1 MSDHRYYI
9 VTDEAG
15 ALRAMDQLSEIFEDD
30 GYPIATMEVDEDQ
43 GLWEASIY
51 IIGQPDDRFRAKV
64 EACLKAEF
72 GDGELK
78 IETFGDVDW
87 ITKSLEGL
95 KPVRAGRFLVHG
107 AHDRDA
113 VRVNDL
119 AIELEA
125 GQAFG
130 TGHHGTTAGC
140 LEMIERVMRAA
151 PGGPGAV
158 DPVLDLGTG
167 SGVLAIAA
175 AMLGP
180 VRVLATDIDP
190 VATRVAKIN
199 VGHNRLATRIDCVT
213 APGFHS
219 TAFSGSGPFRLIIA
233 NILARPLMRMAP
245 DIKRHLAPGGSV
257 ILSGILASQRW
268 QVLAAYNGQD
278 LHHRM
283 TLWRNGW
290 VTIHLQ

>member
-1 MSDHRYYI
+1 MSDHRYYFR
-9 VTDEAG
+9 TDEAG
-15 ALRAMDQLSEIFEDD
+15 ANRGLDLLDRIFEDE
-30 GYPIATMEVDEDQ
+30 GLPVSTMEIDEERRI
-43 GLWEASIY
+43 WEVSIY
-51 IIGQPDDRFRAKV
+51 APGDPDETLRQRIAD
-64 EACLKAEF
+64 CLAGDFPKAMI
-72 GDGELK
+72 EL
-78 IETFGDVDW
+78 ETFGDTDW
-87 ITKSLEGL
+87 IAKSLEGL
-95 KPVRAGRFLVHG
+95 KPVRAGRFMVYG

-113 VRVNDL
+113 VRPHDL

-140 LEMIERVMRAA
+140 LEMIEIVMRAH
-151 PGGPGAV
+151 PEGFGGV

-175 AMLGP
+175 SMLGP

-190 VATRVAKIN
+190 VATRVARYN
-199 VGHNRLATRIDCVT
+199 VRHNRASRQVDCVT

-219 TAFSGSGPFRLIIA
+219 THFGECGPFGLIIA

-245 DIKRHLAPGGSV
+245 DIRRHLAPGGSV

-268 QVLAAYNGQD
+268 QVLAAYNGQGMR
-278 LHHRM
+278 HVK

-290 VTIHLQ
+290 VTMHLK

>member
-15 ALRAMDQLSEIFEDD
+15 AGRALDLLSAVFEED
-30 GYPIATMEVDEDQ
+30 GVPIATMETDEAA
-43 GLWEASIY
+43 GIWEASVY
-51 IIGQPDDRFRAKV
+51 ATGEPDPALQERIAR
-64 EACLKAEF
+64 CLNEDFPDAAIEIEVF
-72 GDGELK
+72 GD
-78 IETFGDVDW
+78 TDW
-87 ITKSLEGL
+87 IARSLEGL

-113 VRVNDL
+113 VRAHDL

-140 LEMIERVMRAA
+140 LEMIDKVMRAA
-151 PGGPGAV
+151 PGGPRGV
-158 DPVLDLGTG
+158 NPVLDLGTG

-175 AMLGP
+175 AKLGP
-180 VRVLATDIDP
+180 VKVLATDIDP
-190 VATRVAKIN
+190 VAIRVARDN
-199 VGHNRLATRIDCVT
+199 VRSNHAASRITCVT
-213 APGFHS
+213 ATGFHS
-219 TAFSGSGPFRLIIA
+219 TAFSREGPFRLIIA

-245 DIKRHLAPGGSV
+245 DIRRNLAPGGSV
-257 ILSGILASQRW
+257 ILSGILAGQRR
-268 QVLAAYNGQD
+268 QVLAAYNGQGMR
-278 LHHRM
+278 HVE

-290 VTIHLQ
+290 VTIHLK

>member
-1 MSDHRYYI
+1 MSDHRFYI

-15 ALRAMDQLSEIFEDD
+15 AGRALDLLSAVFEEE
-30 GYPIATMEVDEDQ
+30 GVPIATMETDEAK
-43 GLWEASIY
+43 GLWEASAY
-51 IIGQPDDRFRAKV
+51 GSGEPDA
-64 EACLKAEF
+64 
-72 GDGELK
+72 ELK
-78 IETFGDVDW
+78 ERMARCLGQDFPGVEIRLEVFGETDW
-87 ITKSLEGL
+87 IARSLDGL

-107 AHDRDA
+107 AHDRGA

-140 LEMIERVMRAA
+140 LEMIERVMRAVR
-151 PGGPGAV
+151 GGRDIG
-158 DPVLDLGTG
+158 PVLDLGTG

-175 AMLGP
+175 ARFAP

-190 VATRVAKIN
+190 VATRVAREN
-199 VGHNRLATRIDCVT
+199 VVANHVAARITCVT

-219 TAFSGSGPFRLIIA
+219 TAFSREGPFGLIIA

-245 DIKRHLAPGGSV
+245 DIRRNLAPGGSV
-257 ILSGILASQRW
+257 ILSGILASQRR
-268 QVLAAYNGQD
+268 QVLAAFSGQH
-278 LHHRM
+278 LRHVE

-290 VTIHLQ
+290 VTIHLK

>member
-15 ALRAMDQLSEIFEDD
+15 ANRGLDLLSVFFEEE
-30 GYPIATMEVDEDQ
+30 GLPIATMETDEDK
-43 GLWEASIY
+43 GVWEISIY
-51 IIGQPDDRFRAKV
+51 AAGEPDDG
-64 EACLKAEF
+64 LKSRIADSLGAEF
-72 GDGELK
+72 ADAPIELELIGD
-78 IETFGDVDW
+78 IDW

-113 VRVNDL
+113 VRTHDL

-140 LEMIERVMRAA
+140 LEMIEKVMRAC
-151 PGGPGAV
+151 PGGPGGIG
-158 DPVLDLGTG
+158 PVLDLGTG

-180 VRVLATDIDP
+180 VHILATDIDP
-190 VATRVAKIN
+190 IATRVARGN
-199 VGHNRLATRIDCVT
+199 VRHNRRTAQIDCVT
-213 APGFHS
+213 ATGFHS
-219 TAFSGSGPFRLIIA
+219 TAFSRAGPFGLIIA

-268 QVLAAYNGQD
+268 QVLAAFNGQG
-278 LHHRM
+278 LRHVE

-290 VTIHLQ
+290 VTIHLK